1 MNIIYS
7 LLHTFFQEESTYVL
21 FMILTSFL
29 INILQTNGVGFIT
42 SNIIQSVQN
51 KNAALSLQLF
61 YYFMIVSMIYIGLYI
76 VYKYLQTHLLTKLR
90 QWIRYQLIR
99 LLLLSNNDAFNSEM
113 NFTTMSSPINR
124 VSSVCFLLLND
135 IITYLIPNITYLII
149 VSLFFL
155 WINRTL
161 GTGFII
167 GNALLITYCILNLP
181 ETIKHNEMYEKHVN
195 QTESY
200 LIDILNNIDKII
212 YRGQTN
218 MEIQIFSV
226 KTEEGIQ
233 SAIRFYSNANYH
245 GTMMV
250 CIMYLILF
258 SCSWY
263 LITLF
268 YNKEVTTTLFIT
280 CFGILLVYQDKI
292 MTIIQQIPDFIE
304 FIGRSDSVLK
314 HFRNIRETGPY
325 SLMSS
330 SISPDSLVFRTI
342 VFQDVSYKYPSSD
355 VFLFQN
361 KNMKIDITGN
371 KIIGITGLSG
381 KGKSTF
387 AKLLLRM
394 YPCTKGIIMID
405 GIPIDQIDPDYLR
418 QQITYVN
425 QTSKLFDKKIMENIL
440 YGCPLDSS
448 ECQDTLREILP
459 DSDTD
464 KNKNQEKYPKIRH
477 LFQNL
482 DIHKK
487 GSGSLGENLSGGQRQ
502 VIHILGGL
510 IHPSKILI
518 LDEPTNALDP
528 GLKNE
533 VLRLISDFK
542 RRKQCILIITHDEHV
557 FSLFDEKIQI

>member
-7 LLHTFFQEESTYVL
+7 LIYTFFKEESTYVIA
-21 FMILTSFL
+21 MILTSFL
-29 INILQTNGVGFIT
+29 INILQTNGIT
-42 SNIIQSVQN
+42 YISSNIIQSIQN
-51 KNAALSLQLF
+51 KNEFLSQQFF
-61 YYFMIVSMIYIGLYI
+61 YYFIGVSLIYIGLYNI
-76 VYKYLQTHLLTKLR
+76 YKYFQTHLLTKLR
-90 QWIRYQLIR
+90 QWMRYQLIR
-99 LLLLSNNDAFNSEM
+99 LLLLSNNDSFNSEI
-113 NFTTMSSPINR
+113 NFATMSSPINR

-135 IITYLIPNITYLII
+135 IITYFIPNITYLLI

-155 WINRTL
+155 WINPIL
-161 GTGFII
+161 GIGFMI
-167 GNALLITYCILNLP
+167 GNIFLFAYCILNLSD
-181 ETIKHNEMYEKHVN
+181 TIKHNETYEKHVN

-212 YRGQTN
+212 YRGQTST
-218 MEIQIFSV
+218 EIQNFSD
-226 KTEEGIQ
+226 KTEEGIC
-233 SAIRFYSNANYH
+233 SAITFYSNANYH
-245 GTMMV
+245 GAVMV
-250 CIMYLILF
+250 CIMYLIIF
-258 SCSWY
+258 ACSWY

-268 YNKEVTTTLFIT
+268 YKKDVTTTFFIT
-280 CFGILLVYQDKI
+280 CFSILMVYQDKI

-304 FIGRSDSVLK
+304 FVGRSDSVLK
-314 HFRNIRETGPY
+314 HFRNIRETDLA
-325 SLMSS
+325 SLD
-330 SISPDSLVFRTI
+330 PTSLNPTSLIFRNI
-342 VFQDVSYKYPSSD
+342 AFQNVSYKYPSSD

-394 YPCTKGIIMID
+394 YPCTTGTITID
-405 GIPIDQIDPDYLR
+405 GIHIDQIDPDYLR
-418 QQITYVN
+418 QNITYVN

-448 ECQDTLREILP
+448 ECQETLREILP
-459 DSDTD
+459 DSSTD
-464 KNKNQEKYPKIRH
+464 SKGANNKYPKIKQ
-477 LFQNL
+477 LFQSL

-528 GLKNE
+528 ALKQD
-533 VLRLISDFK
+533 VLRLIMDFK
-542 RRKQCILIITHDEHV
+542 RRKQCIFIITHDENV
-557 FSLFDEKIQI
+557 FSLFDERIQI